1 MKNNIYF
8 HEVQR
13 FNQWWF
19 WLIWI
24 LVFAIM
30 ISAIIFSSDNEKTSY
45 VGIILVLIIALAMF
59 TVRLK
64 TIINE
69 DGVYIRYFPFHLK
82 YKRFLWDEIEEV
94 YIRKY
99 RPMLEFGGWGLR
111 LGIGRLGIG
120 RKNIAYNVRGNIGL
134 QLVLKNGKKVL
145 IGTMQADAMQQILS
159 KIKQQNVK
167 RI

>member
-8 HEVQR
+8 YEVQR

-59 TVRLK
+59 IVRLK

-99 RPMLEFGGWGLR
+99 RPMLEFGGWGV
-111 LGIGRLGIG
+111 RLGIG
-120 RKNIAYNVRGNIGL
+120 RKNIAYNLRGNIGL

-145 IGTMQADAMQQILS
+145 IGTMQADAMQQIIS
-159 KIKQQNVK
+159 KIKQQNGE